1 MGARNNFHSCIKS
14 TRKPAPTSLPDTS
27 VIYVDVSVIMH
38 SINRRYPTLAANI
51 SVSTP
56 STPSLQRLVD
66 EYAQRL
72 TSHSQYTAGPN
83 VTFVFEGEA
92 KKPVTEK
99 RTRRSASNRNFAYRH
114 RFLAPSSKITMAAAE
129 KKLANCMGRPPLW
142 FVQMV
147 IEVMKSNGLQV

>member
-14 TRKPAPTSLPDTS
+14 TRKPAPPTIPDA
-27 VIYVDVSVIMH
+27 VVYVDVSVIMH
-38 SINRRYPTLAANI
+38 AISRKYPTLAANI

-72 TSHSQYTAGPN
+72 KTSHSQYTAGPN

-114 RFLAPSSKITMAAAE
+114 RFLAPSSRTTMAAAE

-147 IEVMKSNGLQV
+147 IQVMKRNGLQV